1 MSAMS
6 VEVPFPVFY
15 DRDGEPLENGYVW
28 IGTAN
33 LNPQTNPIQVY
44 FDRNLTQPAAQPL
57 RTVAG
62 YISNAGTPAQ
72 IYVDATNFSILVQ
85 DKNGTMVYNFPDG
98 TGIGPNASGVD
109 YDPGPDSLLFPGGQI
124 SVASALDQIT
134 DEATGS
140 SIIGFEQ
147 AGVSAVP
154 RSVQDKLREYAVSVK
169 DFGAVGDGVA
179 DDRAAINAAFNEII
193 NRGSGTI
200 YFPAGTYF
208 VSDFIGNTGS
218 SSNVIDI
225 AVIGEP
231 GTIIN
236 CNPSVFGN
244 FAVRLIFEN
253 LRSAYVSKIWVDCN
267 NKVATGIRID
277 STVSAVQIAEVDSCR
292 VLNCFGVNNAGV
304 TTSVLGISVSSAG
317 WGFNATIKNCI
328 VNNVRRD
335 KTGLA
340 CQAVAATKFQNIL
353 IENNSITNVRHSGQ
367 TGDKFDA
374 DGIVVFSF
382 QVAGLYN
389 RSAATVINNT
399 IRDCEGRF
407 VKLQTNGSAVVQNN
421 LMRNESAIELIENF
435 VAVDSQVANA
445 TVTENKFYMGST
457 WTGGASASIFA
468 SQAPLAANTQFA
480 FEAFYQKFNGN
491 EVSCAKSMPYIVLPS
506 FPANTTGTCYME
518 ICDNT
523 VTFDASL
530 TTTNQSL
537 VAASWFT
544 FNGGAG
550 FVAASSMTSQWV
562 WTVAR
567 NRAQTFNFI
576 GLPGVSSAVAGE
588 DYTDKIFMYVYDNWK
603 PSIGYDRNVVEGT
616 NGVINGG
623 VKTST
628 VMVRD
633 NMVGS
638 YAGQWAMNTDLA
650 KMFNGCDFY
659 SGASVNTNVPANY
672 TFSRIARHG
681 GMWIVHRAA
690 NGIYLSPD
698 ATTWTN
704 IT

>member
-1 MSAMS
+1 MAVKLSPLAGAGWQFFTDDGIPLAGGKIYTYTAGTTTPQATYTTALGNIAHS
-6 VEVPFPVFY
+6 NPIILDANGRINEVWMTEGASYKFLITDSDDVT
-15 DRDGEPLENGYVW
+15 
-28 IGTAN
+28 IGTYDNLDGINDVGALVTGIYAN
-33 LNPQTNPIQVY
+33 LADTT
-44 FDRNLTQPAAQPL
+44 D
-57 RTVAG
+57 VAKG
-62 YISNAGTPAQ
+62 
-72 IYVDATNFSILVQ
+72 DAL
-85 DKNGTMVYNFPDG
+85 
-98 TGIGPNASGVD
+98 
-109 YDPGPDSLLFPGGQI
+109 
-124 SVASALDQIT
+124 
-134 DEATGS
+134 
-140 SIIGFEQ
+140 IGFKQ
-147 AGVSAVP
+147 ANMAGV
-154 RSVQDKLREYAVSVK
+154 YG
-169 DFGAVGDGVA
+169 GAVGQTVHRKLQEVVSVFDFMTTAEIEDVQA
-179 DDRAAINAAFNEII
+179 QTSLVDVRTAINNAFNALIA
-193 NRGSGTI
+193 NGGGTLF
-200 YFPAGTYF
+200 FPKGTYYI
-208 VSDFIGNTGS
+208 SEYIGNTGS

-225 AVIGEP
+225 ALVGEP
-231 GTIIN
+231 GAIIN
-236 CNPSVFGN
+236 CNPSAFGN

-277 STVSAVQIAEVDSCR
+277 STASTVQIAEVDSCR

-304 TTSVLGISVSSAG
+304 TTSVGGISVSTAG

-328 VNNVRRD
+328 VSGVRRD

-340 CQAVAATKFQNIL
+340 CQAVVATKFQNIL
-353 IENNSITNVRHSGQ
+353 IENNSIQNVRHSGQ
-367 TGDKFDA
+367 IGDKNDA

-382 QVAGLYN
+382 QEAGLYR
-389 RSAATVINNT
+389 RSAATIINNT

-445 TVTENKFYMGST
+445 TVINNKIYMGST
-457 WTGGASASIFA
+457 WTGGGSASIFA
-468 SQAPLAANTQFA
+468 SQAPLAANTQYA
-480 FEAFYQKFNGN
+480 FEAFYQKFNAN
-491 EVSCAKSMPYIVLPS
+491 EVSCAKNMPYIVLPS
-506 FPANTTGTCYME
+506 FPADTTGTCYME

-537 VAASWFT
+537 AAASWFCY
-544 FNGGAG
+544 NGGAG
-550 FVAASSMTSQWV
+550 WVAASSMTSQWV

-576 GLPGVSSAVAGE
+576 GLPGVSGAFAGE

-603 PSIGYDRNVVEGT
+603 PPLGYSRDVVAGTAGSI
-616 NGVINGG
+616 IGG
-623 VKTST
+623 VTTST

-633 NMVGS
+633 NMVGD
-638 YAGQWAMNTDLA
+638 YAGTWAMNTDLA
-650 KMFNGCDFY
+650 KIFNGCDFY
-659 SGASVNTNVPANY
+659 SSSQVNTNVPANY

-681 GMWIVHRAA
+681 GMWIVHRAS